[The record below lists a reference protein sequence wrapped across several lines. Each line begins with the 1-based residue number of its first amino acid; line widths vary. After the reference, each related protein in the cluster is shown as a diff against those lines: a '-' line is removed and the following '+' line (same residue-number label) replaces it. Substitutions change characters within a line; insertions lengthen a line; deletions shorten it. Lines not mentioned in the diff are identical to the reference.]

1 MLGMLY
7 VHVHTYTKLLGFTNT
22 PFLSI
27 GSTFS
32 RSVIESEV
40 MAVAARKNVEQKIE
54 PINLFQIRDALKVGG
69 VLFVWVG
76 V

>member
-1 MLGMLY
+1 M
-7 VHVHTYTKLLGFTNT
+7 YTF
-22 PFLSI
+22 I
-27 GSTFS
+27 GSTLS

-69 VLFVWVG
+69 VLFVRGWVCD
-76 V
+76 